1 MNVFV
6 LDPHSIYRRG
16 LAASLRGVAEIT
28 EVHEAASIDEATAD
42 PALRAADVV
51 VIDPDG
57 LPGGFE
63 LMSELTESGDVQ
75 IVVCTTR
82 CEEEDIVASVE
93 AGAAGYLSKA
103 TLGPDTLVAAVR
115 AVASGAGVMAPELLG
130 DLLRG
135 VNRVSR
141 DVLRPRGMSLSP
153 LNTREVK
160 VLKLVADGHAIREV
174 ATELSY
180 SERTIKNVIHDVV
193 SKLNVRTRAQA
204 VAQAVRDG
212 TID

>member
-6 LDPHSIYRRG
+6 VDPHSIYRRG
-16 LAASLRGVAEIT
+16 LALSLRNSPDVTSVEEAGNAED
-28 EVHEAASIDEATAD
+28 ARAN
-42 PALRAADVV
+42 PALTAADVV

-57 LPGGFE
+57 MFGALELITELADVSGGR
-63 LMSELTESGDVQ
+63 V
-75 IVVCTTR
+75 IVCTTR
-82 CEEEDIVASVE
+82 QGEDDVLASIE
-93 AGAAGYLSKA
+93 AGAMGYLAKE

-115 AVASGAGVMAPELLG
+115 AVGSGAGVMAPELLG
-130 DLLRG
+130 ELFRG
-135 VNRVSR
+135 VNRASR
-141 DVLRPRGMSLSP
+141 DLLRPAGMALSP

-160 VLKLVADGHAIREV
+160 VLQLVADGHAIREV
-174 ATELSY
+174 ASELSY

-212 TID
+212 WI

>member
-6 LDPHSIYRRG
+6 VDPHSIYRRG
-16 LAASLRGVAEIT
+16 LALSLRGVDDVSTVE
-28 EVHEAASIDEATAD
+28 EASSVEEARGH

-57 LPGGFE
+57 LPGGLE
-63 LMSELTESGDVQ
+63 LITEIAEVAGGRV
-75 IVVCTTR
+75 IVCTTR
-82 CEEEDIVASVE
+82 RSEEDILASVE
-93 AGAAGYLSKA
+93 AGATGYLSKE
-103 TLGPDTLVAAVR
+103 TLGPDTLIAAVR
-115 AVASGAGVMAPELLG
+115 AVVSGAGVMAPEFLG
-130 DLLRG
+130 ELLRG
-135 VNRVSR
+135 VNRASR
-141 DVLRPRGMSLSP
+141 DLLRPQGMALSP

-160 VLKLVADGHAIREV
+160 VLQLVADGHAIREV

-193 SKLNVRTRAQA
+193 SKLNVKTRAQA

-212 TID
+212 WI